1 MDCTSGASRSFGD
14 VSAQPASL
22 PAMTNYVTS
31 NDGTSIAYS
40 LHGSG
45 PNVIMVGGGLDDGS
59 ENEPLAA
66 WLASDFSVYNYAR
79 RGRGDSG
86 STQPYAVEREIEDLA
101 ALLAEAGGTANIFG
115 ASSGGALV
123 LRAAAA
129 GLPIDRLAVYD
140 VPYCMDDETHRRA
153 QEYVAKVGPAV
164 AQGRLDDALELFLW
178 LAGTAPEEISG
189 MKASPYW
196 PGMRA
201 VAHTLAAEAA
211 VLGDHRP
218 PKELDAITRPA
229 LLVDSGQSAG
239 SPGMSGLPQDFFARA
254 ADAVADLVPHAER
267 RTLSDQGHVAAPDA
281 LGPILKAFFNRG

>member
-1 MDCTSGASRSFGD
+1 
-14 VSAQPASL
+14 
-22 PAMTNYVTS
+22 MTNYVTS
-31 NDGTSIAYS
+31 NDGTSIAYDRQ
-40 LHGSG
+40 GSG
-45 PNVIMVGGGLDDGS
+45 PSVIVIGGGLDDGT

-66 WLASDFSVYNYAR
+66 WLASDFTVYNYAR
-79 RGRGDSG
+79 RGRGKSG
-86 STQPYAVEREIEDLA
+86 STQPYAVERELEDLE
-101 ALLAEAGGTANIFG
+101 ALFAEAGGTAHLFG
-115 ASSGGALV
+115 ASSGGGLV

-140 VPYCMDDETHRRA
+140 VPYCMDDDTHRRA
-153 QEYVAKVGPAV
+153 QEYVAQVGPAV
-164 AQGRLDDALELFLW
+164 ADGRLDDALELFLW

-201 VAHTLAAEAA
+201 LAHTLAAEAA

-218 PKELDAITRPA
+218 PKELARTTRPA

-254 ADAVADLVPHAER
+254 ADAVASLLPRAER
-267 RTLSDQGHVAAPDA
+267 RTLTDQGHVAAPDA
-281 LGPILKAFFNRG
+281 LGPVLRAFFNGE